1 LVPVGQRREL
11 PEQALMV
18 LRALWARLG
27 YQADSFVDMQM
38 EIAKELA
45 HADFARFE
53 REMLCNE
60 IISLKQE

>member
-1 LVPVGQRREL
+1 
-11 PEQALMV
+11 MV

-60 IISLKQE
+60 IISLKQEVKS